1 MAVPLRL
8 VLPGML
14 RCPGAA
20 AGETARRAGL
30 RQRPFARVSQAT
42 GIADS
47 PIAASTSRMTG

>member
-1 MAVPLRL
+1 
-8 VLPGML
+8 ML

-20 AGETARRAGL
+20 AGATARRAGL